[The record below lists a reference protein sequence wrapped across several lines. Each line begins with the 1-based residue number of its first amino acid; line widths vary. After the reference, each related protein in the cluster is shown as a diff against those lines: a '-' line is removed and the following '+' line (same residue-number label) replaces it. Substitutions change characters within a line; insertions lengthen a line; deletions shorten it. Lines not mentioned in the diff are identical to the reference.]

1 MSTPTTETHR
11 LLLRAIAGRRLV
23 SFVLDGCLR
32 IGEPHDY
39 GLRKGVPQL
48 FFYQIGGESRSGRPP
63 MWRIALL
70 PKISGLEVLGER
82 FAGSRPTESGRH
94 IRWDTLFASVSRQ
107 ATILPS
113 AKRAKRPARS
123 VQRTARPR
131 KK

>member
-1 MSTPTTETHR
+1 
-11 LLLRAIAGRRLV
+11 
-23 SFVLDGCLR
+23 
-32 IGEPHDY
+32 
-39 GLRKGVPQL
+39 
-48 FFYQIGGESRSGRPP
+48 